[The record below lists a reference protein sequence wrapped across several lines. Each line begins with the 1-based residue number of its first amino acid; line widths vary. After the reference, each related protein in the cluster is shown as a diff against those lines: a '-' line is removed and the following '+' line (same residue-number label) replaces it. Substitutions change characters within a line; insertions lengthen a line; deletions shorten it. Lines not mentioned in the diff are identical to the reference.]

1 MRITLKGKISVAL
14 VIGLITIIT
23 ISYFV
28 INIVLNKNLEE
39 YIKNDMKGI
48 ITYSKESCSS
58 LVQLENTNNSWITLN
73 KISSLFNVYINW
85 NGENVGQVVYEDDIN
100 KYKDLD
106 NYTKSLLKLSNND
119 ENFYA
124 TLYYPLYV
132 NSEYEG
138 NLIVQKDYSDIF
150 SSNKSVLSVV
160 LASEMIII
168 SVLFIVIYL
177 ITNKSTKP
185 LRKLTRAMESL
196 GMGEKVDNLP
206 IDTKDDISIITEGFN
221 NMKNNIVEMQNNTK
235 EFFNNATHELK
246 TPLTAIRGYS
256 QMLQDEEFEDEFVL
270 RAVERIE
277 EESIK
282 MNKLVE
288 KLLMISRE
296 EALVQVYPEE
306 VIRTLSSP
314 MPGIIQ

>member
-73 KISSLFNVYINW
+73 KISSLFDTYISW
-85 NGENVGQVVYEDDIN
+85 NNEEVGKILYQEDIDE
-100 KYKDLD
+100 YKDLLEE
-106 NYTKSLLKLSNND
+106 NKSLLNLSNNN
-119 ENFYA
+119 EVFYA

-132 NSEYEG
+132 NGEYEG
-138 NLIVQKDYSDIF
+138 NLIIQKDYSKNYLA
-150 SSNKSVLSVV
+150 NKNVLRVV
-160 LASEMIII
+160 LLTEGIII
-168 SVLFIVIYL
+168 ALLFIIIYL

-185 LRKLTRAMESL
+185 LKKLVIAMDSL
-196 GMGEKVDNLP
+196 GKGEEVNNLP
-206 IDTKDDISIITEGFN
+206 IETKDDISIITEGFN
-221 NMKNNIVEMQNNTK
+221 NMKNNIIEMQNNTK

-256 QMLQDEEFEDEFVL
+256 QMLQDEELEDEFVV

-277 EESIK
+277 
-282 MNKLVE
+282 
-288 KLLMISRE
+288 
-296 EALVQVYPEE
+296 
-306 VIRTLSSP
+306 
-314 MPGIIQ
+314 